1 MAAMATMMERRTKR
15 STDRNE
21 ALQYLVESMADRTGA
36 PALVLVDD
44 AGHIVAGTG
53 APMEVASLART
64 ARDVAW
70 GRASPADIEA
80 ATERHDVTAR
90 TVATREGLVYVA
102 AFGNGMPGVGAAV
115 RAVQRIYAEC

>member
-1 MAAMATMMERRTKR
+1 MMERRYKR
-15 STDRNE
+15 STERNE
-21 ALQYLVESMADRTGA
+21 ALQYLVEMLADRSGA

-53 APMEVASLART
+53 MPGEVAGLAHT

-70 GRASPADIEA
+70 RRASPADIDA
-80 ATERHDVTAR
+80 ATSGQDVTAR
-90 TVATREGLVYVA
+90 TVATREGFVYFA
-102 AFGNGMPGVGAAV
+102 ALGNGMARVGEAV